1 MGLTA
6 ENLVGYLRAEF
17 AKASSLR
24 VCHLARALRYNS
36 AKIAQRGR
44 IMANPNPVPKFQKGH
59 KKPEGSGRKAGQVN
73 LELGVEP
80 TTYTGQ

>member
-1 MGLTA
+1 
-6 ENLVGYLRAEF
+6 
-17 AKASSLR
+17 
-24 VCHLARALRYNS
+24 
-36 AKIAQRGR
+36 
-44 IMANPNPVPKFQKGH
+44 MANPNPVPKFQKGH

>member
-1 MGLTA
+1 MPT
-6 ENLVGYLRAEF
+6 RP
-17 AKASSLR
+17 KS
-24 VCHLARALRYNS
+24 CS
-36 AKIAQRGR
+36 ATSP
-44 IMANPNPVPKFQKGH
+44 NVSNPVPKFQKGH